1 MDTDEEP
8 KMIGYEELR
17 NEYKMT
23 DKQIAIMDREAQ
35 SIMGNSLVMIDKAL
49 RDEEQKP
56 MERIATA
63 ITFINISMDLIEK
76 NFNEAISKNLSKE
89 ELN

>member
-1 MDTDEEP
+1 MDIDEEP
-8 KMIGYEELR
+8 KMIGYAELK

-23 DKQIAIMDREAQ
+23 DKQIAVMDREAQ
-35 SIMGNSLVMIDKAL
+35 GIMGNSLVMIDKAL

-56 MERIATA
+56 KERIATA
-63 ITFINISMDLIEK
+63 ITFISITMDLIEK